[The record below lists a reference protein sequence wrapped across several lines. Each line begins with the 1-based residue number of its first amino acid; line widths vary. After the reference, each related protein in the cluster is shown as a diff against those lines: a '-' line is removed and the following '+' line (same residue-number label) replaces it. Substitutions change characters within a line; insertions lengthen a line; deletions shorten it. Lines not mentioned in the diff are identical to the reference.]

1 MHILGRST
9 IWIDTVITGD
19 IPCEYTIVH
28 FLIVV
33 CLPPLQRHP
42 FIIRLTLH
50 CRKSKRTEDRM
61 IVREWKWQFPLPN
74 SEPIAARESA
84 VVGSY
89 DRVESSSCV
98 VASAMISRSTTRASS
113 PCFGTG
119 AFVVRAGGCR
129 RTKAAIL
136 RSCLSHLCILSFHT
150 PPRFKFAGDP
160 SHSFL
165 PISYGKQL
173 GLVRYG

>member
-9 IWIDTVITGD
+9 YQIDTVITWD
-19 IPCEYTIVH
+19 IPCEYTIVQ

-42 FIIRLTLH
+42 VFIQLTLQFQ
-50 CRKSKRTEDRM
+50 SKRTEDRM
-61 IVREWKWQFPLPN
+61 IVREWKWPFPLPN
-74 SEPIAARESA
+74 SEPIVAREFA

-98 VASAMISRSTTRASS
+98 VTLAMIPRSTTRASS
-113 PCFGTG
+113 TCFGTDTI
-119 AFVVRAGGCR
+119 VVRAGGRR

-136 RSCLSHLCILSFHT
+136 RSCLSHLCILLFHT
-150 PPRFKFAGDP
+150 PPRVLIASDP
-160 SHSFL
+160 IKAAIPSC
-165 PISYGKQL
+165 Q
-173 GLVRYG
+173 